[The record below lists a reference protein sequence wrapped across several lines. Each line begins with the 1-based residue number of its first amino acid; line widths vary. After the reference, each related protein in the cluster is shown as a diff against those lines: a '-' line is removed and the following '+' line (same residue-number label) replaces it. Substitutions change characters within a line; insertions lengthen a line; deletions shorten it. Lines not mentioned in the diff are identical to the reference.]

1 MTPAGRWHKADQ
13 LVEAL
18 AGAVGGGMAD
28 PEPMLPEFMAL
39 PLSGVVPVTGPGL
52 GASAGVLLTGAGV
65 MGAVVASSTFL
76 PHAPKASKALSATT
90 ARAAGLSFDTFM
102 PVSFY
107 KFKDKSKRLNASQ
120 ISI

>member
-1 MTPAGRWHKADQ
+1 
-13 LVEAL
+13 
-18 AGAVGGGMAD
+18 MAD